1 MTQTRHWLEDRRSVF
16 ARRLAG
22 ASALRTVGFVV
33 LAWTLGLWLARFGL
47 YQALPAAAFLGWI
60 LAVAAVVWGIRRW
73 KGSADSV
80 RIAAL
85 AEAVEHGGVRR
96 RGSVLGVA
104 EWNPT
109 SGLSNPLAQAADT
122 RVATW
127 LAEQGDTSLTA
138 ERQRVQHTLTRSFG
152 LLAVGVVLFLAAGP
166 TSPASASFWKPLD
179 AVRRSRLP
187 VTVTVDRA
195 QVRRGERVTA
205 FISAPGRRE
214 ASLWVRAPGE
224 AWEAQPIVLDTAGRA
239 NLTLGPLDSDRYLRV
254 EARGGSSEVV
264 HIRVELPALLSDLQ
278 LFVRYPQYLDRAD
291 EPIAASDEPL
301 PLPVGSRV
309 VTDGEA
315 TVPIREAS
323 WIAATDTVT
332 LDIDGRAFS
341 GTLRVTRSG
350 VYELTVVTEAGG
362 GLDQS
367 SPTINVIAVPDS
379 IPQVAI
385 PVPGVDTV
393 APISLRQP
401 LLIDARDDHG
411 LTHIELVSWRVSRLG
426 NRDAD
431 EVVNVPLPVEGTDRA
446 VVQALLDLNERGF
459 LPGDTAFFKV
469 RAIDNSPQRQ
479 MGESDVFALR
489 LPSMSEL
496 RGELRD
502 ESRALGE
509 MADSL
514 AARQEELARELE
526 DLAAERERGT
536 DDQMDFNSVERAQEL
551 LDEQQNA
558 VEQAEQ
564 LRDALEE
571 LDDAAWS
578 AGLTDSEFHKQME
591 QLQRL
596 LDQAL
601 SEELSEKIA
610 ALRESLENLD
620 ASQVREALRDL
631 AEAAERLRE
640 ELERNRELY
649 ERAAL
654 EGQLSTLSDDAED
667 LAQQQREWNEA
678 TEQGTDSAM
687 AATEE
692 ALAAEAESLAAE
704 LSRLQEMADS
714 MGGSLD
720 QSIENA
726 QQASANMQQAAQ
738 QAQQGQ
744 QQQAQES
751 GEAASQSLDP
761 LSQELQQQR
770 DQMREQWRQEIM
782 DAMDAALIETVELA
796 QEQES
801 IANQLRSGDT
811 GAEVRGQQ
819 AAVREGVD
827 KVMER
832 VQGAAGKNALISPR
846 LGTTLGLSRLR
857 MTQALEQLQRATPN
871 GREAAE
877 SADQALDALNAMVY
891 ALLQT
896 QGDVQS
902 AESGSGM
909 QEAMEQLAQMA
920 EQQGA
925 MNGETGNMM
934 TMAPSGELMQQLQ
947 AMAQREQALAQQLER
962 LDSGGE
968 VGGAE
973 EMAEEAREIA
983 RELEAARLDRDLQER
998 QERLFRRLLDAGRS
1012 LRNDEED
1019 EREERVS
1026 ESADPSLVRVPQAGA
1041 VTRDTPRYPVP
1052 TWAELQGLSPEARRL
1067 ILDYFRKLNERRP

>member
-1 MTQTRHWLEDRRSVF
+1 ML

-22 ASALRTVGFVV
+22 ASALRTIGLVV
-33 LAWTLGLWLARFGL
+33 LAWTVGLWLARSGL
-47 YQALPAAAFLGWI
+47 YQALPAAAFLGWV
-60 LAVAAVVWGIRRW
+60 LAVGAVVWGVRRW
-73 KGSADSV
+73 KTSTESV
-80 RIAAL
+80 RLAAL
-85 AEAVEHGGVRR
+85 AEAVEDGGARR

-104 EWNPT
+104 EWNPKA
-109 SGLSNPLAQAADT
+109 GLSNPLAQAADS
-122 RVATW
+122 RVASW
-127 LAEQGDTSLTA
+127 LAEKGDTSLNG
-138 ERQRVQHTLTRSFG
+138 ERRRVHHSLTRSAM

-195 QVRRGERVTA
+195 QVRRGEQVTA

-224 AWEAQPIVLDTAGRA
+224 AWEARPIVLDTAGRA
-239 NLTLGPLDSDRYLRV
+239 NLTLGPLDSDRYLRA
-254 EARGGSSEVV
+254 EARGGSSDVV
-264 HIRVELPALLSDLQ
+264 HIEVELPALLSDLQ

-291 EPIAASDEPL
+291 ELIAAGDEPL

-309 VTDGEA
+309 ITDGEA
-315 TVPIREAS
+315 TVPIQAAR
-323 WIAATDTVT
+323 WIAIADTAV
-332 LDIDGRAFS
+332 LDTEGRAFS
-341 GTLRVTRSG
+341 GALRVTRSG
-350 VYELTVVTEAGG
+350 VYELSVVTVAGG
-362 GLDQS
+362 GLDQA
-367 SPTINVIAVPDS
+367 SPIISVIAVPDS

-401 LLIDARDDHG
+401 LLIDAHDDHG
-411 LTHIELVSWRVSRLG
+411 LTHIELVSWRLTRLG
-426 NRDAD
+426 QRDPD
-431 EVVNVPLPVEGTDRA
+431 EVLEVPLPVEGTDRA
-446 VVQALLDLNERGF
+446 VMQTLLDLNERGF

-469 RAIDNSPQRQ
+469 RAVDNSPVRQ
-479 MGESDVFALR
+479 VGQSEVFALR

-496 RGELRD
+496 REELRE
-502 ESRALGE
+502 ESRAVGD

-526 DLAAERERGT
+526 DLAAERERNA

-551 LDEQQNA
+551 LDEQEGA
-558 VEQAEQ
+558 VEQAEE

-571 LDDAAWS
+571 LNDAAWS
-578 AGLTDSEFHKQME
+578 AGLTDPEFHKRMEELRQM
-591 QLQRL
+591 

-601 SEELSEKIA
+601 SEELTEKLD
-610 ALRESLENLD
+610 ALRQSLENLD
-620 ASQVREALRDL
+620 ASEVQEALRDM
-631 AEAAERLRE
+631 AEAAQRMQE
-640 ELERNRELY
+640 EFERNKELY

-654 EGQLSTLSDDAED
+654 EGQMSTLSDDAEE

-678 TEQGTDSAM
+678 AQQGTDSAM
-687 AATEE
+687 ASTEE
-692 ALAAEAESLAAE
+692 ELAAQAEALAAE

-720 QSIENA
+720 QSIQNA
-726 QQASANMQQAAQ
+726 QQASADMQQAAQ

-744 QQQAQES
+744 QQQAQQS

-770 DQMREQWRQEIM
+770 DQMREEWREEIM
-782 DAMDAALIETVELA
+782 AAMDAAMIETVELA

-801 IANQLRSGDT
+801 IAAELRSGET

-827 KVMER
+827 KIMER
-832 VQGAAGKNALISPR
+832 VQDAAGKNAMISPR

-857 MTQALEQLQRATPN
+857 MTQALEQLERASPN
-871 GREAAE
+871 SREAAE

-896 QGDVQS
+896 QGDVQG

-925 MNGETGNMM
+925 MNGETGSMM
-934 TMAPSGELMQQLQ
+934 NMAPSGELMQQLQ
-947 AMAQREQALAQQLER
+947 GMAQRERALAQQLER
-962 LDSGGE
+962 LESGGE

-983 RELEAARLDRDLQER
+983 RELEAAQIDRELQER

-1012 LRNDEED
+1012 LQNEEED

-1026 ESADPSLVRVPQAGA
+1026 EAADPSMVRVPEAGA
-1041 VTRDTPRYPVP
+1041 VTPDTPRYPVP